1 MVTKKFEKAIELKND
16 GELSVFFVGCGNA
29 FSKKNLQTNIVIV
42 KGNDHL
48 VVDCGTLFSYA
59 WETIYNSKIT
69 DIENI
74 LLTHP
79 HADHIGGVEELILTG
94 RYVKKQKLN
103 IIITDTFKRLLW
115 NESLKG
121 GVQYSEDGRMT
132 FEDYFNQIQP
142 KHICKK
148 PQDVYEANIGS
159 INIKLFRSYHVTDKK
174 HTLRNKQYST
184 GLIIDNKILF
194 TGDTQFK
201 PEQLKWILDNYN
213 IEYIFQ
219 DCDMAG
225 YSEGVHASYK
235 QLCTL
240 PEEVKNKMLLC
251 HYSVNPDDYNVKEQG
266 FLGFV
271 NSGTYY
277 QFK

>member
-1 MVTKKFEKAIELKND
+1 MITKPFEKSIELKNN
-16 GELSVFFVGCGNA
+16 GELSIFFVGCGNA

-103 IIITDTFKRLLW
+103 IVITNTFKKLLW
-115 NESLKG
+115 KESLCG
-121 GVQYSEDGRMT
+121 GVQYSEAGKMS
-132 FEDYFNQIQP
+132 FEDYFNQIKP
-142 KHICKK
+142 EHLCKK
-148 PQDVYEANIGS
+148 PYDVYEANVGS
-159 INIKLFRSYHVTDKK
+159 INIKLFRSYHVTCKNHSLK
-174 HTLRNKQYST
+174 NTQYST
-184 GLIIDNKILF
+184 GLIIDNRILF

-201 PEQLKWILDNYN
+201 PNQLDWILKNYN
-213 IEYIFQ
+213 IECIFQ
-219 DCDMAG
+219 DCDVAG

-240 PEEVKNKMLLC
+240 PEDVRNKMLLC
-251 HYSVNPDDYNVKEQG
+251 HYSVNPDEYDVKAQG
-266 FLGFV
+266 FIGFV

-277 QFK
+277 LFK